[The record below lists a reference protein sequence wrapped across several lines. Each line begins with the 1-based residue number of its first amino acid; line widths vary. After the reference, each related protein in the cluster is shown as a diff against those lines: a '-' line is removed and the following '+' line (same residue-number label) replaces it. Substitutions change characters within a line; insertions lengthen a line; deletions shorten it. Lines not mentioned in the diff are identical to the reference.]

1 MDTDREVDQA
11 TRRAFFD
18 QVRRHTGIAMSE
30 RKWTL
35 LEGRLRRRLRE
46 LSLTGYQDYLQVLEA
61 KPDEV
66 NDFVDLVTTNETSFF
81 RTPRIWEFF
90 GKQFLPRWFAT
101 CPDTPLR
108 VWSAAASSGEEA
120 YSVAML
126 CEEFRLMHPAFRY
139 RIVATDIA
147 DGILRKAA
155 AAQYRGRSIEGLAQ
169 THPELLKRYFTAQDD
184 GFCAGPALRANV
196 TFRKH
201 NLHERPRD
209 IGSFDVTLL
218 RNVLIYFDSDGQ
230 QAVLENVRR
239 AMAPDGV
246 LIVGESES
254 LSRFDMGFEFEQPL
268 IYRNGE
274 ASHGRGS

>member
-1 MDTDREVDQA
+1 VDTDREVDQA

-46 LSLTGYQDYLQVLEA
+46 LALPDYRDYLQVLEA
-61 KPDEV
+61 KPEEV
-66 NDFVDLVTTNETSFF
+66 NDFIDLVTTNETSFF
-81 RTPRIWEFF
+81 RTPRIWEYFAQ
-90 GKQFLPRWFAT
+90 QFLPRWFAAR
-101 CPDTPLR
+101 PDMPLR

-120 YSVAML
+120 YTVAML
-126 CEEFRLMHPAFRY
+126 CEEFRLAHPGFRY
-139 RIVATDIA
+139 RILATDIA

-169 THPELLKRYFTAQDD
+169 THPELLKKYFSAHEE
-184 GFCAGPALRANV
+184 GFCAGPALRANL

-201 NLHERPRD
+201 NLHQRPRD
-209 IGSFDVTLL
+209 LGVFDVTLL
-218 RNVLIYFDSDGQ
+218 RNVLIYFDAEGQ

-239 AMAPDGV
+239 AMAPGGV

-254 LSRFDMGFEFEQPL
+254 LSRFDMGFAFEQPL

-274 ASHGRGS
+274 GARD

>member
-1 MDTDREVDQA
+1 MDREVDQA

-46 LSLTGYQDYLQVLEA
+46 LALPDYRDYLQVLEA
-61 KPDEV
+61 KPEEV
-66 NDFVDLVTTNETSFF
+66 NDFIDLVTTNETSFF
-81 RTPRIWEFF
+81 RTPRIWEYFAQ
-90 GKQFLPRWFAT
+90 QFLPRWFDAR
-101 CPDTPLR
+101 PDTPLR

-120 YSVAML
+120 YTVAML
-126 CEEFRLMHPAFRY
+126 CEEFRLAHPGFRY

-155 AAQYRGRSIEGLAQ
+155 AAQYRGRSIDGLAQ
-169 THPELLKRYFTAQDD
+169 THPELLKKYFSAHEEL
-184 GFCAGPALRANV
+184 FCAGPALRANV

-201 NLHERPRD
+201 NLHQRPRD
-209 IGSFDVTLL
+209 LGSFDVTFL
-218 RNVLIYFDSDGQ
+218 RNVLIYFDADGQ

-239 AMAPDGV
+239 AMAPGGV

-254 LSRFDMGFEFEQPL
+254 LSRFDMGFAFEQPL

-274 ASHGRGS
+274 GARD